1 MAVVSR
7 TFGGETMGRPWAS
20 HRCLIYLR
28 KQVEYMVGLKGKGS
42 QKNARL
48 ERLKSEIATYIEDRP
63 GCSAADIVAYL
74 SNERKMRNHGL
85 TARKIG
91 YFIPR
96 HMKNIIGFKLD
107 ATTGKRIYHAMG

>member
-1 MAVVSR
+1 MR
-7 TFGGETMGRPWAS
+7 GN
-20 HRCLIYLR
+20 
-28 KQVEYMVGLKGKGS
+28 GS

-48 ERLKSEIATYIEDRP
+48 ERLKDEIIDYVRQNP
-63 GCSAADIVAYL
+63 GCLAADIVDHL

-96 HMKNIIGFKLD
+96 HMKMSINYKLD
-107 ATTGKRIYHAMG
+107 HSTGKSMYSPA

>member
-1 MAVVSR
+1 MAA
-7 TFGGETMGRPWAS
+7 M
-20 HRCLIYLR
+20 
-28 KQVEYMVGLKGKGS
+28 KGKGT
-42 QKNARL
+42 QKEARL
-48 ERLKSEIATYIEDRP
+48 ERLKAEIATYIEDRP

-96 HMKNIIGFKLD
+96 HMKNSICLLYTSPSPRD
-107 ATTGKRIYHAMG
+107 RSLSRMPSSA